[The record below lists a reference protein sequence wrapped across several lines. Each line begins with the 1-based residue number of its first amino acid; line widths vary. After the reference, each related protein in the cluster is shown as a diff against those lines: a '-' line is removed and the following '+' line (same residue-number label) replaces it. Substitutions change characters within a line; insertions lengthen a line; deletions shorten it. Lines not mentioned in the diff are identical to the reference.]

1 MKRYHFK
8 DKVIYV
14 PVEYK
19 SDGDK
24 IYPSNAQSMMSI
36 WGSKTVVTDHKYL
49 HKDEKG
55 SSIGYFFIQDIKNRL
70 LQLKRKKR
78 ELEGSIEII
87 EEILKGE
94 GK

>member
-1 MKRYHFK
+1 MARYQFK

-24 IYPSNAQSMMSI
+24 IYPNNAQSMMSI
-36 WGSKTVVTDHKYL
+36 WGSKTVVNDNKYL
-49 HKDEKG
+49 HKDGKG
-55 SSIGYFFIQDIKNRL
+55 IGYFNIIDIKNRL
-70 LQLKRKKR
+70 SQLKRKRK
-78 ELEGSIEII
+78 ELDSSIEII

>member
-19 SDGDK
+19 SDGEK
-24 IYPSNAQSMMSI
+24 IYPNNAQSMMSI
-36 WGSKTVVTDHKYL
+36 WGSKTVVNDNRYL
-49 HKDEKG
+49 HKDGKG
-55 SSIGYFFIQDIKNRL
+55 IGFFTIQDIKNRL
-70 LQLKRKKR
+70 SQLKRKKK
-78 ELEGSIEII
+78 ELDSSIEII

>member
-1 MKRYHFK
+1 MARYHFK

-19 SDGDK
+19 TDGDK
-24 IYPSNAQSMMSI
+24 IYPNNAQSMMSI
-36 WGSKTVVTDHKYL
+36 WGSKTIPNDNRKL
-49 HKDEKG
+49 HKEDGKG
-55 SSIGYFFIQDIKNRL
+55 IGYFHITDIQNRL
-70 LQLKRKKR
+70 KDLKRKRR
-78 ELEGSIEII
+78 ELDSSIQII